1 MPESGEHHG
10 LFGNAVIKG
19 KNFGLGS
26 GLRYGSLLFAHGG
39 DGHVGARANETYEDP
54 GCAFCVGSIT
64 GEISIAVGDDFDH
77 VRSIANPSIEVQFNG
92 GVNVRYEPVKLLIAQ
107 LVPLGDSAGQRLHWS
122 D

>member
-19 KNFGLGS
+19 DNFGLGS
-26 GLRYGSLLFAHGG
+26 RLRYGSLLLAHGG

-77 VRSIANPSIEVQFNG
+77 VRSIANPSIEVQLNG
-92 GVNVRYEPVKLLIAQ
+92 GVNVRHEPVKLLVAQ
-107 LVPLGDSAGQRLHWS
+107 LVPLADSAGQRLHRS